1 MLLSIDG
8 TFIVQLIN
16 FAIFFA
22 LVNAVFISP
31 VRRSIVARR
40 EYIDSVTRDYEGYRG
55 EAAGLRTEAQA
66 LISAARRDAEATY
79 AQARVEGQRRAAEIT
94 VSYGEQAAREVDS
107 AHEHVAREVAAAR
120 VHEDRLVR
128 EIGDQLTAQALE
140 RVGA

>member
-22 LVNAVFISP
+22 LVNAIFISP

-40 EYIDSVTRDYEGYRG
+40 QFIDGVTRDYEGYRG
-55 EAAGLRTEAQA
+55 EAVRLRTEAQG
-66 LISAARRDAEATY
+66 LLSAARRDAEATF

-94 VSYGEQAAREVDS
+94 VSYGGQATHEIDR
-107 AHEHVAREVAAAR
+107 AHEQVAREVAAAR